1 MVLTEGGELGEF
13 VGTLLVGNAE
23 VNVRADLIDELNV
36 GTDTGTLLV
45 ELDGSD
51 VSVEILVDEGFL
63 VVLADL
69 ESFVFVGTV

>member
-1 MVLTEGGELGEF
+1 MTEGGELGEF

>member
-1 MVLTEGGELGEF
+1 MTEGGELGEF

-51 VSVEILVDEGFL
+51 VSVDILVDEGFL